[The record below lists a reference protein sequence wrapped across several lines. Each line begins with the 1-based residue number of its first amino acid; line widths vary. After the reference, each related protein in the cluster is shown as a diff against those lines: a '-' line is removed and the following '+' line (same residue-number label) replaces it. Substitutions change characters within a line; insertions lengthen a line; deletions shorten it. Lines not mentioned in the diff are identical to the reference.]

1 MQPSTRTHST
11 VFTPHWALQHRNTLT
26 VLVHHP
32 ADTACIHRHTLF
44 HAACPPHPRTPTPPL
59 APFTCVQRGWG
70 GTQNNTG
77 IFCCKKGVQ
86 IVSMSPSSP
95 NVQEKRAWT
104 PVAPTR
110 ISNLLRPR
118 SCMRTP
124 SKPSRVCRYKNA
136 VGIMIDAASD
146 PRLLRCFGNTPA
158 GRNGKENADETDRE
172 RLFLS
177 EKLIFICQKERIGVE
192 IPERSTKH
200 LLTTSICISSR
211 TAWEKCLPR
220 PIT

>member
-1 MQPSTRTHST
+1 MFFIVHEASYAERARARDTERERARTCSH
-11 VFTPHWALQHRNTLT
+11 PHARIPLYLRLIGHAQHRNTLT

-146 PRLLRCFGNTPA
+146 PRLLRCFGNTPVWDMA
-158 GRNGKENADETDRE
+158 RKTPM
-172 RLFLS
+172 
-177 EKLIFICQKERIGVE
+177 KRI
-192 IPERSTKH
+192 
-200 LLTTSICISSR
+200 
-211 TAWEKCLPR
+211 
-220 PIT
+220 